1 MAWLNSV
8 VRKWRVAMARHRN
21 EARGEGW
28 NISFVCGPTPNPK
41 LCEIGSRFSSVEEGK
56 TPSLPHPFLHSTLL
70 SPCVVSLSNT
80 RSFTSTLL
88 KVIYFYWWRLK
99 FYFSTF
105 ISCGP
110 GSSVG
115 IEIDYGLDVS
125 RSNPG
130 GDEIFRPSRPA
141 LGPVQPPVK
150 WVPGVSRGWSA
161 VGACCW
167 PLTSF

>member
-70 SPCVVSLSNT
+70 SSCVACLSNK

-88 KVIYFYWWRLK
+88 KVTYFWWWRLK
-99 FYFSTF
+99 FYFSIF
-105 ISCGP
+105 ISGEL

-115 IEIDYGLDVS
+115 IETDYGLDVPG
-125 RSNPG
+125 SNPG
-130 GDEIFRPSRPA
+130 GGEIFRPSRPA
-141 LGPVQPPVK
+141 LGPTQPPVQ
-150 WVPGVSRGWSA
+150 WLPCLSRG
-161 VGACCW
+161 
-167 PLTSF
+167 